1 MVLAAYYCEK
11 IPEEVNLI
19 KKMVTQAQLYRLQ
32 ARMPCPRCSGSVVVW
47 CIKMIAHC
55 TREDLGAG
63 AGGQGL
69 GFCNPHRRTVST
81 NLYLALGF
89 IFLPLYSSENQAC
102 NIQAFVNHF
111 ESNLWL

>member
-47 CIKMIAHC
+47 CIKMMSMCVCSVCVPLHMWKPGKI
-55 TREDLGAG
+55 TNVL
-63 AGGQGL
+63 
-69 GFCNPHRRTVST
+69 FCYPLPIPLRHVLSVNMSLLFSWLSWKPDNLVITVCC
-81 NLYLALGF
+81 
-89 IFLPLYSSENQAC
+89 Q
-102 NIQAFVNHF
+102 
-111 ESNLWL
+111 